1 MKLTTFVAITTVT
14 IPTNTATTTYNI
26 NNFKLKI
33 RCSFVFEVEVKC
45 NKVLII
51 VNGLQIKWD
60 QETPDVF
67 TCVTGFHF
75 VNKFLFPKH
84 E

>member
-1 MKLTTFVAITTVT
+1 MKLTTFVAITTIT

-26 NNFKLKI
+26 NNFLIKNKL
-33 RCSFVFEVEVKC
+33 FEVKVKC